1 MRIAIMTIQSVNY
14 GNRLQNYALQE
25 VLHAQRSQVDSLRRH
40 AGFGNSLVG
49 TLRVAKRTLGA
60 FRNHS
65 RKALFA
71 RFDRRISFSR
81 LTASCEYVSPNLAD
95 AYDAFV
101 MGSDQIWNP
110 DFDFNSDLEY
120 LPFVPSAQK
129 LAYAASFGVS
139 RITEDRALTASYL
152 RDIPSISV
160 REDAGA
166 AIVED
171 LTGVRPE
178 VVLDPT
184 MLLRTDEWS
193 AVAKKPEIPD
203 AGSPFMLKY
212 VLGDDAHEETMASL
226 ARERDLVV
234 VDLKDKSLPVGPAE
248 FVWLIANASM
258 VCTDSFH
265 ASVFSLLFHRPFVI
279 FERQSA
285 DADMSSRFDT
295 LCRVFG
301 MGHHRYCKDGF
312 DLALCEN
319 EDWDAFEGR
328 LASERARSLAWLD
341 SALEKVGDARA

>member
-1 MRIAIMTIQSVNY
+1 MRVAILTIQSNNY

-25 VLHAQRSQVDSLRRH
+25 VLRARGCQVDSLRRD
-40 AGFGNSLVG
+40 AGFGNSLTSSLRAVKRALG
-49 TLRVAKRTLGA
+49 T

-71 RFDRRISFSR
+71 RFNRRISFSNMIV
-81 LTASCEYVSPNLAD
+81 SCEYVSPDIAD
-95 AYDAFV
+95 VYDAFV

-110 DFDFNSDLEY
+110 DFAFNSNLEY

-139 RITEDRALTASYL
+139 KLTGDCRLIASYL
-152 RDIPSISV
+152 RDIPYVSV

-166 AIVED
+166 AIVEN
-171 LTGVRPE
+171 LIGSRAE

-184 MLLRTDEWS
+184 MLLGADEWGS
-193 AVAKKPEIPD
+193 VAQKPAMPVID
-203 AGSPFMLKY
+203 APFILKY
-212 VLGDDAHEETMASL
+212 VLGDDAHETIIDKIACENGVS
-226 ARERDLVV
+226 VV
-234 VDLKDKSLPVGPAE
+234 NLKDKSLPIGPAE
-248 FVWLIANASM
+248 FVWLIANAWM

-295 LCRVFG
+295 LCRVFR
-301 MGHHRYCKDGF
+301 MEHHRFCKEGF
-312 DLALCEN
+312 DFARCK
-319 EDWDAFEGR
+319 EDDWEVFESR
-328 LASERARSLAWLD
+328 LASERVRSLTWLENSLD
-341 SALEKVGDARA
+341 KVGGIRA